1 MRYTERELK
10 EFAEPIS
17 ASEDEK
23 CKRAIRMVRDALKG
37 VTGTSEDGVLST
49 PLEGTLS
56 YTLDVDL
63 ENSRKVKLLVQ
74 GSYANRTNIP
84 SESDVDVAVIL
95 ESAFWGEYLPG
106 VTFQMYGF
114 RSSSDTLK
122 DFKNDVEADLVAK
135 FGRRQ
140 VNRCNKHIEIVGNT
154 ARVDADTV
162 PCGRYRDYR
171 NDFRRD
177 INNFIPGVRI
187 QADDG
192 RVIINYPEQH
202 IKNGVSKNRA
212 TGFRFK
218 KIVRIM
224 KSIRVEMEGAG
235 YKSAEKI
242 GSFVIESLL
251 WNVPDSL
258 YMQGASYTEVFSDM
272 AKWLCWTAPS
282 FSGFKEIN
290 GIKNLG
296 EDDPTHIENSACFVR
311 DLKIFC
317 GIQG

>member
-95 ESAFWGEYLPG
+95 ESAFWGEYSPG

-122 DFKNDVEADLVAK
+122 GFKNDVETDLVAK

-140 VNRCNKHIEIVGNT
+140 VKRCDKHIEIVGNT

-177 INNFIPGVRI
+177 VDNFIPGVRI

-192 RVIINYPEQH
+192 TVIINYPEQH
-202 IKNGVSKNRA
+202 IRNGVSKNQA

-224 KSIRVEMEGAG
+224 KSIRVEMENAG
-235 YKSAEKI
+235 YKSAREM

-251 WNVPDSL
+251 WNVPDEIYNSGSN
-258 YMQGASYTEVFSDM
+258 YSEIFNFV
-272 AKWLCWTAPS
+272 LCWLHQNP
-282 FSGFKEIN
+282 FDFFREIN
-290 GIKNLG
+290 GIKYLK
-296 EDDPTHIENSACFVR
+296 EDDEGRIELCHEFVK
-311 DLKIFC
+311 DLFNFIRS
-317 GIQG
+317 